1 MTRKQIE
8 DYFELLLET
17 EDLEDILE
25 RYNITPIDAL
35 MELFDNGLID
45 EPYGE
50 RYTDDEE

>member
-1 MTRKQIE
+1 MTREQIE
-8 DYFELLLET
+8 DYFEMLLES

-50 RYTDDEE
+50 RYDNEED